1 MGTSVQ
7 SFHQTQYG
15 PFLFDLNNLRQN
27 LVNFNILGEFWFPS
41 PIKDFINE
49 EKSGHCSDSYVYRLD
64 TSSIISQTATNKKPK
79 MAYCLAH

>member
-41 PIKDFINE
+41 PILRILSMR
-49 EKSGHCSDSYVYRLD
+49 KSLAIAV
-64 TSSIISQTATNKKPK
+64 TVMSID
-79 MAYCLAH
+79 